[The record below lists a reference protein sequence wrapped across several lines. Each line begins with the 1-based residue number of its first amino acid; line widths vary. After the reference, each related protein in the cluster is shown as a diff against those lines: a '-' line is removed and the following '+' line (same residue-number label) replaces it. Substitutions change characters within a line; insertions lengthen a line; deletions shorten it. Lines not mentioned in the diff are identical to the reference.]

1 MRDVLHSAQW
11 TDAENLRVALLAQG
25 IKGQVH
31 DAGIRSHPAR
41 YTVVVA
47 DGDYEAAVAIRV
59 HLERSVTSAPTR
71 TIPLRTTLAVVV
83 AVAAFFW
90 WLWHA
95 SGR

>member
-25 IKGQVH
+25 IKGSVH

-41 YTVVVA
+41 YSVVVA
-47 DGDYEAAVAIRV
+47 DGDHDAAVAIRV
-59 HLERSVTSAPTR
+59 DLERGATNAPTQTVPR
-71 TIPLRTTLAVVV
+71 SIVLAVVL
-83 AVAAFFW
+83 AAAAFFW